1 MKKTISL
8 IFAAVVCAFAFLT
21 SSCSESA
28 PVISA
33 QAELTSATVTS
44 ATVTLNTQG
53 LIEYAYV
60 VKADASE
67 ASDPAVIFLEGTT
80 GVLVDGT
87 NEVVINGLEGN
98 SNYVA
103 IFAFR
108 QSETAFFKD
117 LVIVDLATPDYE
129 ESLTIL
135 GLYHDGFSVHY
146 KIPEEVKTR
155 GNAIRYGIGSLP
167 IHMMQKLSYGNCDA
181 DFLLQN
187 GQRHFVNDTTIIF
200 RDYNV
205 YELDE
210 NGDYVL
216 DEWTGEPITLHTP
229 FTPGEPLIFLAGE
242 FAWDPEHYWGP
253 GWYTAMFDY
262 DAYYEAMWGGGGFDP
277 WSLRTR
283 TVEVDDEGLD
293 EDQYWTGW
301 FSRKHVV
308 LEQPMPL
315 DCNVDFQYD
324 MKATKGTVR
333 ITPDENVWQYCIYIL
348 PDYEYEMMLPYLDN
362 NTDYLQ
368 WFTASY
374 PAMAY
379 FGAQT
384 LEGPVELALEDM
396 IWVEPETDYHLLLT
410 ALGNENGTTQKFYH
424 EKFST
429 TGKTLPAPTVQVT
442 AIANPSG
449 QESPYEVWYNVK
461 CTSKNAVSGKYA
473 ANYDSEW
480 AIMLNRGYTYN
491 NIVAMGNALT
501 DADIEAINS
510 DAGMDLMFSSLPD
523 MTTLLGVMLYNEE
536 ETANEISENSGM
548 ASAKTIREPAKDPV
562 QSSLFT
568 DLLGD
573 WTMSAPTQVWNY
585 NTGVYD
591 DTGVQT
597 CKVTIS
603 DGFTLPETLTDDVYA
618 TYADATGQSREE
630 VDALYAD
637 LKNEVKIF
645 NENLK
650 SQNRLLCQGFGYE
663 ADDAWLEYYTLN
675 TPYDLFVSPTYN
687 GYNNRSIIQD
697 CGPKWYLEVL
707 PDGTLVS
714 PVNAARQYPL
724 CFAKYYTLYLAGV
737 SVTPENTGY
746 ITNWEDNSDVLFPCT
761 VASDKNQVTVGA
773 LTYNGYPYYM
783 TGVYTNYTGV
793 VTTDRMINGPISL
806 TKGWTE
812 PNVPDAAPA
821 AKRASAAPAF
831 TWNPAN
837 GVALKSGSAVLRRTP
852 MSATAPVYQKVTYK
866 HRELEDAL
874 ARMRKAYVYE
884 R

>member
-117 LVIVDLATPDYE
+117 FVIVDLATPDYE

-146 KIPEEVKTR
+146 KIPEEVKER

-167 IHMMQKLSYGNCDA
+167 IHMSSKINWQTADA

-187 GQRHFVNDTTIIF
+187 GQRHFINDTTITY

-210 NGDYVL
+210 NGEYVL
-216 DEWTGEPITLHTP
+216 DEWTGEPITMHTP

-242 FAWDPEHYWGP
+242 FAWDPEYYWGP

-262 DAYYEAMWGGGGFDP
+262 DAYYESLWGGGGFMP

-283 TVEVDDEGLD
+283 TVEVDDEGSD

-308 LEQPMPL
+308 LEQPAAL
-315 DCNVDFQYD
+315 DCNVDIQYD
-324 MKATKGTVR
+324 MKATTGTVR
-333 ITPDENVWQYCIYIL
+333 ITPDENVWQYCVYIV
-348 PDYEYEMMLPYLDN
+348 PDYEYEMLLPYLDN
-362 NTDYLQ
+362 NADYLQ

-374 PAMAY
+374 PGAVY

-384 LEGPVELALEDM
+384 LEGAVEMALEDF
-396 IWVEPETDYHLLLT
+396 IYVEPETDYHLLLT

-429 TGKTLPAPTVQVT
+429 TGKTLPAPTVEVT

-449 QESPYEVWYNVK
+449 QESPYEVWYN
-461 CTSKNAVSGKYA
+461 
-473 ANYDSEW
+473 
-480 AIMLNRGYTYN
+480 
-491 NIVAMGNALT
+491 
-501 DADIEAINS
+501 
-510 DAGMDLMFSSLPD
+510 
-523 MTTLLGVMLYNEE
+523 
-536 ETANEISENSGM
+536 
-548 ASAKTIREPAKDPV
+548 AK
-562 QSSLFT
+562 
-568 DLLGD
+568 
-573 WTMSAPTQVWNY
+573 
-585 NTGVYD
+585 
-591 DTGVQT
+591 
-597 CKVTIS
+597 
-603 DGFTLPETLTDDVYA
+603 
-618 TYADATGQSREE
+618 
-630 VDALYAD
+630 
-637 LKNEVKIF
+637 
-645 NENLK
+645 
-650 SQNRLLCQGFGYE
+650 
-663 ADDAWLEYYTLN
+663 
-675 TPYDLFVSPTYN
+675 
-687 GYNNRSIIQD
+687 
-697 CGPKWYLEVL
+697 
-707 PDGTLVS
+707 
-714 PVNAARQYPL
+714 
-724 CFAKYYTLYLAGV
+724 
-737 SVTPENTGY
+737 
-746 ITNWEDNSDVLFPCT
+746 
-761 VASDKNQVTVGA
+761 
-773 LTYNGYPYYM
+773 
-783 TGVYTNYTGV
+783 
-793 VTTDRMINGPISL
+793 
-806 TKGWTE
+806 
-812 PNVPDAAPA
+812 
-821 AKRASAAPAF
+821 
-831 TWNPAN
+831 
-837 GVALKSGSAVLRRTP
+837 
-852 MSATAPVYQKVTYK
+852 
-866 HRELEDAL
+866 
-874 ARMRKAYVYE
+874 
-884 R
+884 